1 MQTVIKHADI
11 YTGEETIKDG
21 YIRFN
26 QRVLAVGPM
35 IEYQPEAA
43 DEKIIDGHERII
55 VPGFIDVHSH
65 GGYGIDTMDA
75 DSEKIN
81 EMVTQ
86 VTKNEGVTT
95 FFPTTVTQ
103 SVENINRAMEGIRE
117 AAKMNPVIKGTHLEG
132 PFVCVEYKG
141 AQPEQYI
148 QDPDYRLLEHW
159 NELSGGLVKMITY
172 APEKPGARELEEYC
186 LSHNIVPSA
195 GHSNATR
202 EEMKHSLASHITH
215 LYNAQRGMRHREP
228 GLTGDALMED
238 NLYTEII
245 ADGFHVVPDMI
256 RLAYQIKGS
265 DRMELITDSL
275 RAKGMPEGISEL
287 GGQKVIVKD
296 HQARLENGHLA
307 GSILQY
313 NLAFK
318 NIVDFTDCGIANAV
332 KMSSVNQAR
341 EFNLPSKGSL
351 TVGKDADLN
360 VLDQDLNLQTTYSY
374 GHQMN

>member
-1 MQTVIKHADI
+1 MQIVIKHADI
-11 YTGEETIKDG
+11 YTGEETIKNG
-21 YIRFN
+21 YIRFS
-26 QRVLAVGPM
+26 QQVLAVGPM
-35 IEYQPEAA
+35 IEYHPEA
-43 DEKIIDGHERII
+43 DDQKVIDAHERIV
-55 VPGFIDVHSH
+55 VPGFIDIHSH

-75 DSEKIN
+75 DPEKLDR
-81 EMVTQ
+81 MVHQ

-103 SVENINRAMEGIRE
+103 SVENINRAMEAIRD
-117 AAKMNPVIKGTHLEG
+117 AAKVNHVIQGTHLEG
-132 PFVCVEYKG
+132 PFVAAEYKG

-148 QDPDYRLLEHW
+148 QDPDYKLLEQW
-159 NELSGGLVKMITY
+159 NRLSGGLVKLITY
-172 APEKPGARELEEYC
+172 APEKPGAHELEQYC
-186 LSHNIVPSA
+186 LNHQIVPSA

-202 EEMKHSLASHITH
+202 EQMKHSLASHITH

-245 ADGFHVVPDMI
+245 SDGFHVVPDMI
-256 RLAYQIKGS
+256 RLAYKLKGP

-307 GSILQY
+307 GSVLQY

-318 NIVDFTDCGIANAV
+318 NIIHFTDCGIANAV

-341 EFNLPSKGSL
+341 EFNLSSKGGL

-360 VLDQDLNLQTTYSY
+360 VLDTDLNLQATYSD
-374 GHQMN
+374 GQLVE

>member
-11 YTGEETIKDG
+11 YTGEELIKDG
-21 YIRFN
+21 YIRFDR
-26 QRVLAVGPM
+26 QVLAVGPM
-35 IEYQPEAA
+35 MDYQPQA
-43 DEKIIDGHERII
+43 DDQQIVDGHQRII

-65 GGYGIDTMDA
+65 GGYGIDTMDG
-75 DSEKIN
+75 DPDQIN
-81 EMVTQ
+81 EMVQQ

-103 SVENINRAMEGIRE
+103 SVENIDQAMKAVKE
-117 AAKMNPVIKGTHLEG
+117 AAQMNPVIQGTHLEG
-132 PFVCVEYKG
+132 PFVAVEYKG
-141 AQPEQYI
+141 AQPEQHI
-148 QDPDYRLLEHW
+148 QDPDYHLVDRW
-159 NELSGGLVKMITY
+159 NELSGGLVKLITY
-172 APEKPGARELEEYC
+172 APEKPGAHELEEYC
-186 LSHNIVPSA
+186 IQHDIVPSA

-202 EEMKHSLASHITH
+202 EQMKHSLATHITH
-215 LYNAQRGMRHREP
+215 LYNAQRGLRHREP
-228 GLTGDALMED
+228 GVTGDALMED

-256 RLAYQIKGS
+256 RLAYQIKGP

-287 GGQKVIVKD
+287 GGQTVIVKD

-307 GSILQY
+307 GSVLQY

-318 NIVDFTDCGIANAV
+318 NIINFTDCSISDAV

-341 EFNLPSKGSL
+341 EFNLPTKGGL

-360 VLDQDLNLQTTYSY
+360 LLDHELNLQSTYSY
-374 GHQMN
+374 GQLVN

>member
-11 YTGEETIKDG
+11 YTGEDTIKDG
-21 YIRFN
+21 YIRFTKS
-26 QRVLAVGPM
+26 VLAVGPM
-35 IEYQPEAA
+35 IKYQPKAT
-43 DEKIIDGHERII
+43 DEQIIDGHQTVI

-65 GGYGIDTMDA
+65 GGYGIDTMDGDPA
-75 DSEKIN
+75 KLN
-81 EMVTQ
+81 EMVHQ

-103 SVENINRAMEGIRE
+103 SFENINKAMVAIKK
-117 AAKMNPVIKGTHLEG
+117 AAAENPVIQGTNLEG
-132 PFVCVEYKG
+132 PFVSAEYKG
-141 AQPEQYI
+141 AQPEKYI
-148 QDPDYRLLEHW
+148 QDPDYRLLDQW
-159 NELSGGLVKMITY
+159 NELAGGLVKMITY
-172 APEKPGARELEEYC
+172 APEKPGAHELEQYC
-186 LSHNIVPSA
+186 LTHNIVPSA
-195 GHSNATR
+195 GHSSATR
-202 EEMKHSLASHITH
+202 EQMKHSLASHITH

-256 RLAYQIKGS
+256 RLAYQIKGP

-307 GSILQY
+307 GSVLQY
-313 NLAFK
+313 NLAFQ
-318 NIVDFTDCGIANAV
+318 NIIDFTDCGIANAV

-341 EFNLPSKGSL
+341 EFGLTTKGGL

-360 VLDQDLNLQTTYSY
+360 ILDQNLNLKSTYSY
-374 GHQMN
+374 GQLVK